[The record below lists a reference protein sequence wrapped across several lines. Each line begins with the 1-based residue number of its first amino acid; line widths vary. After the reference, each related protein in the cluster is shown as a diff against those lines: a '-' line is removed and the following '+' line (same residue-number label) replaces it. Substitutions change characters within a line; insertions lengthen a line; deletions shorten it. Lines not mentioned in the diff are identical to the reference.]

1 MLGDKETNIK
11 IGGDFDPIPMDKYTV
26 QIADVNLKTQF
37 NKFKG
42 VDQELLVYQYVI
54 LDEKAMPEGDETTR
68 GRLLW
73 HRMTQNLS
81 SKSWLMKLARA
92 VYGRDLT
99 REELEA
105 FDPEALIGKQIDVM
119 VEQKPSTDGSTIYN
133 NVVSYSKVVTPL
145 EPWAIDNTASVTV
158 ERESTPATLPTPIE
172 KTVKLPDLDSD
183 FEDAFA
189 KPKVTKKVKVKEE
202 DEDEEVDDDEIAKIE
217 ADLKKAKAKAKAKKT
232 KTKTKVKAHEVIKN

>member
-26 QIADVNLKTQF
+26 QVADVNLKTQF

-54 LDEKAMPEGDETTR
+54 LDEKAMPEGEETTR

-81 SKSWLMKLARA
+81 TKSWLMKLARA

-105 FDPEALIGKQIDVM
+105 FDPEAIIGKQIDVM
-119 VEQKPSTDGSTIYN
+119 VEQKPSADGSTIYN
-133 NVVSYSKVVTPL
+133 NVVSYSKNIKPL
-145 EPWAIDNTASVTV
+145 EEWAIDRTAPVTI
-158 ERESTPATLPTPIE
+158 ERETTPATPPTPPTQP
-172 KTVKLPDLDSD
+172 TVAPDLDSGGSD
-183 FEDAFA
+183 FADAF
-189 KPKVTKKVKVKEE
+189 PEE
-202 DEDEEVDDDEIAKIE
+202 EDDEIGDDEVAKIE
-217 ADLKKAKAKAKAKKT
+217 ESLKKAKAKVKKAKFKNTADKT
-232 KTKTKVKAHEVIKN
+232 KPVKAHEVIKN